1 MLSGL
6 QCSSSRTRVP
16 HSQLL
21 LYMAL
26 APEEKIKFT
35 EGGER
40 AVANFEAGKAGYE
53 ARAFR
58 GLGVFTSSPFE
69 VSDDQDSVQMLQ
81 RSTQVG
87 EFYRMAPPAVFNGN
101 KLPGTYMDLLIY
113 DEEADKLQHVTF
125 REALYATCGIK
136 KVDGNRFGTVSQTD
150 YNLYEKTLAASTT
163 PGKPANVGTKEA
175 LLEVLNGDDLD
186 AIANLV
192 ESGVWL
198 PVCITIARPFIE
210 HTMMSSVLTVAGRD
224 TGATLFGPAGKSL
237 HPTFAL
243 SLLLRDAFVF
253 LCSSLQTCRS
263 RPTPP

>member
-1 MLSGL
+1 
-6 QCSSSRTRVP
+6 
-16 HSQLL
+16 
-21 LYMAL
+21 MAL

-87 EFYRMAPPAVFNGN
+87 EFYRMSPPAVFN
-101 KLPGTYMDLLIY
+101 KRLPSTYLDLLIY
-113 DEEADKLQHVTF
+113 DEEADKLQHIMF
-125 REALYATCGIK
+125 RDALYATCDIMRKGK
-136 KVDGNRFGTVSQTD
+136 KRFGTATKTD
-150 YNLYEKTLAASTT
+150 LDQANKSIGLLPENERPEGT
-163 PGKPANVGTKEA
+163 PYQE
-175 LLEVLNGDDLD
+175 EDDLQKVLD
-186 AIANLV
+186 GEIDDLIKVV
-192 ESGVWL
+192 EKGVWL